1 MTLPAAALPSPVSA
15 QNGTIGNTHRPP
27 TDPADWT
34 LNDAQGIVAAQTPQW
49 IPTAR
54 AFVVDGD
61 HWQNGTGWIGPMPL
75 PGSEGYAETALLIRN
90 GFTFRN
96 ALAEVSKR
104 YTNGVVGAE
113 GDWSMTPTRP
123 MEADDDEPTPEEQT
137 LIDEVEAALTE
148 WWDRDKIGALFWQF
162 VYQMS
167 WGQRSAMRLFLSR
180 SAFVDVGTD
189 PPADSSAAAI
199 DAPVA
204 SDDANGAE
212 SKPKQRKV
220 PKQATLADALRLI
233 LLDVPKLENA
243 AVYMDPDTHREVG
256 VYLFKTR
263 DGNDAAEISYVDAG
277 QVVIRTLGGVAPE
290 TVEADLRGHL
300 PHYQVIRQTRLLT
313 DAAFSLQRALNLALS
328 VVPRTITT
336 AGFLERVLFNAKMPG
351 KWIDVGGK
359 KTWQPEP
366 NIGFGAGSTAN
377 LQGIEYTDEQGKKV
391 VKDPSITYRP
401 PVDAGPSVDAADK
414 IYGALLAEVGQAH
427 IMLSSEAAPSGRS
440 RREAR
445 ADYES
450 SLEEGVHPIEN
461 AGRWL
466 LGAVLSLAEYLMQSP
481 GKYTERLRP
490 VFNVIP
496 DAGPLEPEDRTQN
509 LEEWQ
514 KGARSL
520 ESVMLQAGI
529 KDPDAE
535 QSRISQERG
544 ARLDMLRRQ
553 AEVAQLWIDLGASV
567 ALVGEL
573 VGLDDEIVEQLEKDR
588 ALQEPKGNANTDP
601 AGGNNGDPEGGNPG
615 DGGEGDTG
623 AT

>member
-1 MTLPAAALPSPVSA
+1 MNASRGSV
-15 QNGTIGNTHRPP
+15 HRPP
-27 TDPADWT
+27 ADPAEWT
-34 LNDAQGIVAAQTPQW
+34 LNDAQGVVAAQTPQW

-54 AFVVDGD
+54 LFVVDGD

-104 YTNGVVGAE
+104 YTNGVVGTEA
-113 GDWSMTPTRP
+113 DWSLTPARA
-123 MEADDDEPTPEEQT
+123 MEADDDEPNPAEQA
-137 LIDEVEAALTE
+137 LIDEAEAALTG
-148 WWDRDKIGALFWQF
+148 WWDRDKIGALFWAF
-162 VYQMS
+162 AYQMA

-189 PPADSSAAAI
+189 PPTDTT
-199 DAPVA
+199 APA

-212 SKPKQRKV
+212 PAPKQRAV
-220 PKQATLADALRLI
+220 PKQATLEDALRLI
-233 LLDVPKLENA
+233 LLDVPKVENA

-256 VYLFKTR
+256 VYLFKTA
-263 DGNDAAEISYVDAG
+263 DGNDAAEISYVDAAK
-277 QVVIRTLGGVAPE
+277 VVIRTLGGATPT
-290 TVEADLRGHL
+290 TVEVDLGGHL

-336 AGFLERVLFNAKMPG
+336 AGFLERVLLNAKLPG
-351 KWIDVGGK
+351 KWIEQGGK

-366 NIGFGAGSTAN
+366 NLGFGPGATAS
-377 LQGIEYTDEQGKKV
+377 LQGVEFTDEQGKKV
-391 VKDPSITYRP
+391 VKDPGVQYRP
-401 PVDAGPSVDAADK
+401 PVDAGPSVDAAEK

-427 IMLSSEAAPSGRS
+427 IMLSSEASPSGRS

-450 SLEEGVHPIEN
+450 SLEEAVHPIEN

-466 LGAVLSLAEYLMQSP
+466 LGAVLSLAEYLMQTP
-481 GKYTERLRP
+481 GRYTEPLRV
-490 VFNVIP
+490 VFNIIP
-496 DAGPLEPEDRTQN
+496 DAGPLASEDRQQN
-509 LEEWQ
+509 LAEWE

-520 ESVMLQAGI
+520 ESVMLGAGL

-535 QSRISQERG
+535 QTRISQERG
-544 ARLDMLRRQ
+544 ARLDLLRRQ

-573 VGLDDEIVEQLEKDR
+573 VGLDDDVVEQLEKDR
-588 ALQEPKGNANTDP
+588 KLQEPKGTEENTDP
-601 AGGNNGDPEGGNPG
+601 AGGSNGDPQAGDPAGGDPADEG
-615 DGGEGDTG
+615 
-623 AT
+623 AAS